1 LLFEFERRSNAAK
14 FESISSNHWRGFEPT
29 VSVLSA
35 ALRFA
40 VCATELRAREDD
52 YLMQRTV
59 NTTRWLMPLLVTL
72 AGCSANQ
79 SARSSDGSSGAGGQ
93 TATSTGGAAVSL
105 GGASSGSGGGGIS
118 IGGNSSAGT
127 TDSGGVCATVTA
139 DAELTTGPV
148 DIIIVLDNSGSM
160 HEEMGA
166 VERNINENFASI
178 LTSTG
183 IDYRVILLSRHR
195 QGARTTGE
203 TEANTSVCVTQPLSG
218 LAACPADLP
227 VFADRFYQ
235 YGEKIESFDALNWI
249 LDAYSKPPA
258 KKALATLAPEGY
270 SPWLRVGAKKVF
282 LVLTDDNEG
291 NSGDDNPLTI
301 DQFLQSLSQ
310 LSTAHFGTAQAPTF
324 VFHSII
330 GLAEKPDPT
339 QAYLPTE
346 PVQTAKCTGN
356 AASIPDAGSLYQGLS
371 IKTRGLRFPI
381 CQFPG
386 YDAVFRRIAEDVTL
400 KTALRCDFDVPTP
413 PLGTTLELDKVAV
426 NHVRT
431 NGSKLKFGQAAL
443 PEDCQPDAF
452 YIQNNRVWLCPEA
465 CDAVKADV
473 GADVEVLFTCESQI
487 IIR

>member
-1 LLFEFERRSNAAK
+1 
-14 FESISSNHWRGFEPT
+14 
-29 VSVLSA
+29 
-35 ALRFA
+35 
-40 VCATELRAREDD
+40 
-52 YLMQRTV
+52 MQRTV
-59 NTTRWLMPLLVTL
+59 TTARWLVPLLLTF

-79 SARSSDGSSGAGGQ
+79 AAHSRDGSGGSGGEPAS
-93 TATSTGGAAVSL
+93 STGGMAVSL
-105 GGASSGSGGGGIS
+105 GGASTGSGGGGIS
-118 IGGNSSAGT
+118 LGGNTNAGT
-127 TDSGGVCATVTA
+127 TGNAGACAIATA
-139 DAELTTGPV
+139 DAELTTVPV

-166 VERNINENFASI
+166 VERNINENFATI

-183 IDYRVILLSRHR
+183 VDYRVILLSRHR

-227 VFADRFYQ
+227 VFSDRFYQ
-235 YGEKIESFDALNWI
+235 YGEKIESFDALNWV
-249 LDAYSKPPA
+249 LDAYDEPPA
-258 KKALATLAPEGY
+258 KKALAALAPQGY
-270 SPWLRVGAKKVF
+270 SPWLRAGAKKVF

-301 DQFLQSLSQ
+301 DQFLQGLSQ
-310 LSTAHFGTAQAPTF
+310 LSSAHFGSAEAPTF

-330 GLAEKPDPT
+330 GLLEKPDPT

-356 AASIPDAGSLYQGLS
+356 AASIPDAGSLYQELS
-371 IKTRGLRFPI
+371 IKTGGLRFPI

-400 KTALRCDFDVPTP
+400 KTALRCDFEVPTP
-413 PLGTTLELDKVAV
+413 PAGTTLELDKVAV
-426 NHVRT
+426 NQVRT
-431 NGSKLKFGQAAL
+431 NGSKIKLGQAAN
-443 PEDCQPDAF
+443 PEQCQADAF
-452 YIQNNRVWLCPEA
+452 YIQSNRVWLCPEA